1 VTLLD
6 PDDHAAALT
15 AMRRH
20 GRKPMSMTH
29 GDFDYEY
36 LQRLAIGPDGLPR
49 FDLLRFA
56 GHFDSLMFGR
66 RGHRRPADE
75 AELNP
80 ARRAFVE
87 AFERVRRE
95 HGVRHDLAHNMTV
108 TPRNLDQ
115 VADVARSC
123 MGMGFGMFSFQPAAH
138 VGNPNRWREDY
149 QTVTLDAV
157 WTEIE
162 RGAGVRLPWRHLQM
176 GDERCNRAA
185 YGVLAGERW
194 VPLLDDLDP
203 RDLAVRDA
211 FLLAF
216 GGMDFD
222 RPAWQVLLRCASV
235 AVRRPAAVVAAVG
248 WGTRFARRLGVSGLR
263 RGRPRGLTFVV
274 HAFMDAS
281 GRAGGWQAMEAGAI
295 PEDLDVCA
303 AVERLRACSYGMAHP
318 DDGRIVPACVQHSVL
333 DRRENEQLLTLLPT
347 RGLAEE
353 APTPAG
359 RAGSS
364 PGIGDP
370 RCSLRPDS
378 VRFLRTV
385 ALSVGI
391 QGPTAGVIV
400 GPAVLAGI
408 VAGAHS
414 PTCSRW
420 WRCRSSPTRS
430 SLFTRSFNS
439 CSSVYAFNGATLG
452 ARYGFVSVW
461 MLLLVYVSFAAGV
474 YASTADI
481 AGALLASLGVHVGWV
496 VLAVLSWALTMVFA
510 YLSLGF
516 SSLVILGCEGLAVG
530 LIAVVGIAVL
540 AHGGYHHR
548 ALSASPCVLL
558 RT

>member
-1 VTLLD
+1 
-6 PDDHAAALT
+6 
-15 AMRRH
+15 
-20 GRKPMSMTH
+20 
-29 GDFDYEY
+29 
-36 LQRLAIGPDGLPR
+36 
-49 FDLLRFA
+49 
-56 GHFDSLMFGR
+56 MFGR

-87 AFERVRRE
+87 AFERLRRE
-95 HGVRHDLAHNMTV
+95 HGVRHGLAHNMTG

-115 VADVARSC
+115 VADVVRSC

-222 RPAWQVLLRCASV
+222 RPAWQVLLRCARV

-248 WGTRFARRLGVSGLR
+248 WGARFARRLGVSGLR

-281 GRAGGWQAMEAGAI
+281 VVQAAWQAMEAGAI

-347 RGLAEE
+347 RGLADSLRRPPHRLGGRVRAPGSATRGARC
-353 APTPAG
+353 APTASASCEPW
-359 RAGSS
+359 
-364 PGIGDP
+364 
-370 RCSLRPDS
+370 L
-378 VRFLRTV
+378 
-385 ALSVGI
+385 
-391 QGPTAGVIV
+391 
-400 GPAVLAGI
+400 
-408 VAGAHS
+408 
-414 PTCSRW
+414 
-420 WRCRSSPTRS
+420 CRSASR
-430 SLFTRSFNS
+430 
-439 CSSVYAFNGATLG
+439 
-452 ARYGFVSVW
+452 ARPP
-461 MLLLVYVSFAAGV
+461 
-474 YASTADI
+474 
-481 AGALLASLGVHVGWV
+481 
-496 VLAVLSWALTMVFA
+496 
-510 YLSLGF
+510 
-516 SSLVILGCEGLAVG
+516 E
-530 LIAVVGIAVL
+530 
-540 AHGGYHHR
+540 
-548 ALSASPCVLL
+548 
-558 RT
+558 